1 MRPQEPVSPRLPATH
16 PDGGWGAQRP
26 PLPAPPLDLDP
37 AQCDGGSTPVTL
49 RSLVLSASASA
60 PSGVR
65 VLRTGITAEECDAW
79 SADPQEARHQAVR
92 GGLRSLLGAALGAE
106 PVAVALDDGPCPYCG
121 RLHDFTAAS
130 PVGRRLHF
138 ATVRHGDFVVYAV
151 CRSPVGLGLAVPDG
165 LDPDALLRAR
175 KPARLAAHQG
185 AVARGRC
192 SRPRDG
198 SVEYMVRYV
207 DTAPE
212 HGCVV
217 SVVCELPR
225 PAEHPGSRGPST
237 E

>member
-1 MRPQEPVSPRLPATH
+1 M
-16 PDGGWGAQRP
+16 
-26 PLPAPPLDLDP
+26 
-37 AQCDGGSTPVTL
+37 
-49 RSLVLSASASA
+49 LSASPSA
-60 PSGVR
+60 PAGVR
-65 VLRTGITAEECDAW
+65 VLRTGITAEEREAW
-79 SADPQEARHQAVR
+79 SADPQGYRRQAVR
-92 GGLRSLLGAALGAE
+92 GGLRLLLGAALSAE
-106 PVAVALDDGPCPYCG
+106 PVAVVVDDGPCPHCG

-130 PVGRRLHF
+130 PAGRRLHF

-151 CRSPVGLGLAVPDG
+151 CRSPVGLGLAVPEG

-198 SVEYMVRYV
+198 SVEYLVRYV
-207 DTAPE
+207 DIAPE
-212 HGCVV
+212 QGCVV

-225 PAEHPGSRGPST
+225 PAEHPGSQGPST